1 MALFIKCLPKYSVS
15 YLSKMIKKGSKRIF
29 KKRFA
34 LLNKLCG
41 YYLSES
47 GCHHGSVGIVSDVID
62 KYTLKYNSHEY
73 KR

>member
-1 MALFIKCLPKYSVS
+1 
-15 YLSKMIKKGSKRIF
+15 MIKKGSKRIF